1 MKCWLH
7 VTSVTRFTFSHSNA
21 SEAKRF
27 CLEHEC
33 PANWNNA
40 NEDNCC
46 AYHANIHSC
55 PLALMVS
62 AVMVGV
68 KPTESA
74 LGFCHTAAEIFK
86 IKTRLNM
93 VHFVMTS
100 EYEVYQLSLS

>member
-1 MKCWLH
+1 MTAVILY
-7 VTSVTRFTFSHSNA
+7 TSLSRSNA

-46 AYHANIHSC
+46 VYHANIHSC

-62 AVMVGV
+62 TVVVGV
-68 KPTESA
+68 KPTESD
-74 LGFCHTAAEIFK
+74 LGFCRTAAEVFEIES
-86 IKTRLNM
+86 RLN
-93 VHFVMTS
+93 VAHVGTRS
-100 EYEVYQLSLS
+100 EATK